1 METCTYQ
8 LMSVAAHKQLLYMN
22 QRITLNNVV
31 ATPGASLVGRATA
44 STLVTQ
50 FLIWRMEKWV
60 PRYLLQHETMANE
73 LELDA
78 ASSGNLLTITG

>member
-1 METCTYQ
+1 
-8 LMSVAAHKQLLYMN
+8 MSVAAHKQLLYMN

-50 FLIWRMEKWV
+50 
-60 PRYLLQHETMANE
+60 
-73 LELDA
+73 
-78 ASSGNLLTITG
+78 